1 VSLIFCPRSAFDWA
15 KNRSTIYSDFG
26 SLLPLYILPSFFI
39 FGCSFSLHSEITL
52 LFSFSLF
59 FLLNYSVVSIIER
72 LLPYRVDIRISI
84 IWCNSGRSLQ
94 CSSASYFILK
104 RLFYPGDFAVD
115 ILQCTSRVV
124 PRNVL
129 KKAT

>member
-1 VSLIFCPRSAFDWA
+1 MDSLESNKTWHLVDLPPGCKPIGCKWILKKKLKPDGTVDKYKARLVAKGFRQRENIDFFD
-15 KNRSTIYSDFG
+15 T
-26 SLLPLYILPSFFI
+26 
-39 FGCSFSLHSEITL
+39 FSLHFEITL

-94 CSSASYFILK
+94 CSSASYFI
-104 RLFYPGDFAVD
+104 
-115 ILQCTSRVV
+115 
-124 PRNVL
+124 
-129 KKAT
+129 